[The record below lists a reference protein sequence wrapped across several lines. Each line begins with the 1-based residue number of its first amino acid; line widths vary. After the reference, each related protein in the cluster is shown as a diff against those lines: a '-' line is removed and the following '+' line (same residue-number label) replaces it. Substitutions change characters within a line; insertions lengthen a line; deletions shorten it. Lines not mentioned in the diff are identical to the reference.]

1 MGESK
6 IYKSPTGSLIIGT
19 LETTPCRCEIHGIN
33 EDGSPDYA
41 GESKM
46 FWDDTRPIMRDNKI
60 LYLDEDGSEWTFDQL
75 SVAVEEEA

>member
-41 GESKM
+41 GEKQ
-46 FWDDTRPIMRDNKI
+46 DVLGRHATDH
-60 LYLDEDGSEWTFDQL
+60 
-75 SVAVEEEA
+75 A